1 VAPTPNAKHDVYCLI
16 AAKDLLV
23 PLERTLA
30 LINTSRKTPDPDNA
44 LVNRLE
50 SNYSAIEEM
59 AYRELEN
66 MRDTDFDFST
76 LKTSIAST
84 GSHRLLDFLMDAQ
97 PDTIIIG
104 YEKAR
109 FLVEACSVDY
119 FHKALKTGIKARYL
133 MVPMMEVSDERPD
146 IRAFLMDELA
156 DTHLA
161 CDKRGSA
168 PWDNITQLV
177 IHGPESAAL
186 GRWYNDQ
193 SFNTILHILLGAPP
207 EIFFEGVGTNYENK
221 LVYAQISSGHGK
233 LRMIRHFGDIE
244 ENRAALV
251 GLYDSYIE
259 MIAENP

>member
-1 VAPTPNAKHDVYCLI
+1 
-16 AAKDLLV
+16 
-23 PLERTLA
+23 
-30 LINTSRKTPDPDNA
+30 
-44 LVNRLE
+44 
-50 SNYSAIEEM
+50 M

-177 IHGPESAAL
+177 IHGPECVVELLKRQRAAFPANVHAAAL